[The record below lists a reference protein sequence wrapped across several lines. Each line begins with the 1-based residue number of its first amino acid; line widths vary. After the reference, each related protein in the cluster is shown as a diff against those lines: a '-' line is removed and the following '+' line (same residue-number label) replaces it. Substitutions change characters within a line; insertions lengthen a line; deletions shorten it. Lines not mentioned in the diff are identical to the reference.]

1 MSTPT
6 EGSTW
11 TYFTWRGCSKCG
23 ETDGVTFRV
32 RPGAIPE
39 SKCACG
45 HEDVTKPHK
54 FAPSEAS
61 TPTEVPEGWRNIHGV
76 EELIRKWQAV
86 SGGQAS
92 MAGTLAE
99 WLGQRCVCVDL
110 VTNDAVRDAFNK
122 EKVWDEDGLG
132 EGSQDEQMRRAFARL
147 TL

>member
-61 TPTEVPEGWRNIHGV
+61 TPTGV
-76 EELIRKWQAV
+76 ALTVHLVWTEDSFPIQ
-86 SGGQAS
+86 GG
-92 MAGTLAE
+92 L
-99 WLGQRCVCVDL
+99 
-110 VTNDAVRDAFNK
+110 
-122 EKVWDEDGLG
+122 DE
-132 EGSQDEQMRRAFARL
+132 
-147 TL
+147 TK